1 MSIETEVT
9 EGEKE
14 QVVPAALETEVTEE
28 TTETEESEEAVQTD
42 GETEESEEAEEKP
55 KKLGGY
61 KKKLMLAKQEADYW
75 REQALR
81 KQEPVND
88 GPKAV
93 EAEPD
98 PNKFENPADYY
109 KALGK
114 WTVAQE
120 RAEFDKARLKD
131 ESEKAQASKA
141 ESYKSRLDEFTKAQ
155 PDYQDVV
162 EDFDLEN
169 PGFQWNSTMRTL
181 LADSEVG
188 PAAVYAMAK
197 DPTIAKK
204 LNSLSPLEA
213 AKEFG
218 KLEDKLSKPKTV
230 VKKSTAPAPPKP
242 ISGTKT
248 EVKKSVYD
256 ESLSL
261 SEYEA
266 LRFEQQRARRA

>member
-1 MSIETEVT
+1 MGIETQTAT
-9 EGEKE
+9 ESEKE
-14 QVVPAALETEVTEE
+14 QEVQEALETVEE
-28 TTETEESEEAVQTD
+28 TTEATEENEEAVSED
-42 GETEESEEAEEKP
+42 GAEDSEAAEEKP

-75 REQALR
+75 REQALK

-120 RAEFDKARLKD
+120 RAELEKARLKE
-131 ESEKAQASKA
+131 ESEKTQAVKA
-141 ESYKSRLDEFTKAQ
+141 ESYKSRLEEFSKAQ

-169 PGFQWNSTMRTL
+169 PGFQWNQTMRTL

-197 DPTIAKK
+197 DPAIAKR

-218 KLEDKLSKPKTV
+218 KLEEKLSKPKTV
-230 VKKSTAPAPPKP
+230 VKKSTASAPLKP

-248 EVKKSVYD
+248 EIKKSIYD
-256 ESLSL
+256 ENSWSNLA
-261 SEYEA
+261 EYEA
-266 LRFEQQRARRA
+266 LRRTKRA